1 MELYISKKTLI
12 KFIFFCINID
22 HMKLQKKDYLPLI
35 KTALNEDLKNIG
47 DVTSDAIFKKEEAT
61 FFLLSKENGILC
73 GREIFSETFKTIDK
87 NIKIDFKYG
96 DRASIKKGDIVARIN
111 GKVINILKGERTAL
125 NFISHLSG
133 ISTKVNDFVKLTKG
147 KIKILDTRKT
157 IPGMRILQKYAVI
170 CGGGQN
176 HRMGLFD
183 MVLIK
188 DNHIDASGGI
198 IDAVNKVREKWGN
211 KYKIEVETRNMD
223 EVKESVSCNVDRIM
237 LDNMDIN
244 KIKNAINLI
253 KNQIEVEVSGNINF
267 KKIKKLS
274 KLKIDFISIGE
285 LTHTINA
292 FDFSLD
298 KE

>member
-1 MELYISKKTLI
+1 M
-12 KFIFFCINID
+12 NI
-22 HMKLQKKDYLPLI
+22 QKNDYLPLI

-47 DVTSDAIFKKEEAT
+47 DVTSEAIFKNEESA
-61 FFLLSKENGILC
+61 FILLSKENGILC
-73 GREIFSETFKTIDK
+73 GCEIFSETFKTIDK
-87 NIKIDFKYG
+87 NIKIDFNYG
-96 DRASIKKGDIVARIN
+96 DRTSIKKGDVVARIN

-133 ISTKVNDFVKLTKG
+133 ISTKVNDFVKLTKDR
-147 KIKILDTRKT
+147 IKILDTRKT
-157 IPGMRILQKYAVI
+157 IPGMRILQKYAVY

-188 DNHIDASGGI
+188 DNHIDAKGGI
-198 IDAVNKVREKWGN
+198 TNAVNKVREKWDK
-211 KYKIEVETRNMD
+211 KYKIEVETRNLD
-223 EVKESVSCNVDRIM
+223 EVKEAISCKVDRIM

-244 KIKNAINLI
+244 QIKKALNIIN
-253 KNQIEVEVSGNINF
+253 NQIEVEVSGNIDLN
-267 KKIKKLS
+267 KIKKLS

-285 LTHTINA
+285 LTHTIKA

-298 KE
+298 KG